1 MLIDITPTIEPGISK
16 VWPGDTPPTQ
26 EFLWKIADGGT
37 VNLSTLHSSVHLGAH
52 ADGPC
57 HYSDGGRS
65 IDEQPLDL
73 YIGRCEVMRVPGR
86 RGERIRI
93 EDLPRTPT
101 EARLLLSTG
110 TVRWI
115 PRVQSRLQR
124 SGAPRSWI
132 TSIRRASAWSEPT
145 HRASISLTTRR
156 SLPTSD
162 FSPTDMAIIEGLALN
177 DVAEGRYELIAPPL
191 KLAGFDGS
199 PRASGATIACLAAFR
214 RIPIS
219 HFTGPED
226 SDEPSPPEPLFNA
239 SLPSRGTRRS
249 CWSWSSLP

>member
-1 MLIDITPTIEPGISK
+1 MLIDITPSIEPGISK

-37 VNLSTLHSSVHLGAH
+37 TNLSTLHSSVHVGAH

-93 EDLPRTPT
+93 EDLPRAPT

-110 TVRWI
+110 TFDGF
-115 PRVQSRLQR
+115 RVFNQ
-124 SGAPRSWI
+124 
-132 TSIRRASAWSEPT
+132 
-145 HRASISLTTRR
+145 
-156 SLPTSD
+156 D
-162 FSPTDMAIIEGLALN
+162 FSGLEPSLVDHLHTQGVRLVGTDAPSVDLFDDTKILAHQRFLANDMAIIEGLALN

-199 PRASGATIACLAAFR
+199 PVRAVLRSLA
-214 RIPIS
+214 
-219 HFTGPED
+219 
-226 SDEPSPPEPLFNA
+226 
-239 SLPSRGTRRS
+239 
-249 CWSWSSLP
+249 

>member
-26 EFLWKIADGGT
+26 EFLMKIAVGGT
-37 VNLSTLHSSVHLGAH
+37 VNLSTLHNSVHVGAH

-110 TVRWI
+110 TFDGF
-115 PRVQSRLQR
+115 RVFNQ
-124 SGAPRSWI
+124 
-132 TSIRRASAWSEPT
+132 
-145 HRASISLTTRR
+145 
-156 SLPTSD
+156 D
-162 FSPTDMAIIEGLALN
+162 FSGLEPSLVDHLHTQGVRLVGTDAPSVDLFDDTKILAHQRFLANDMAIIEGLALN

-199 PRASGATIACLAAFR
+199 PVRAVLRSLA
-214 RIPIS
+214 
-219 HFTGPED
+219 
-226 SDEPSPPEPLFNA
+226 
-239 SLPSRGTRRS
+239 
-249 CWSWSSLP
+249 

>member
-37 VNLSTLHSSVHLGAH
+37 VNLSTLHSSVHLGSH

-110 TVRWI
+110 TFDGF
-115 PRVQSRLQR
+115 RVFNQ
-124 SGAPRSWI
+124 
-132 TSIRRASAWSEPT
+132 
-145 HRASISLTTRR
+145 
-156 SLPTSD
+156 D
-162 FSPTDMAIIEGLALN
+162 FSGLEPSLVDHLHTQGVRLVGTDAPSVDLFDDTKILAHQRFLANDMAIIEGLALN

-199 PRASGATIACLAAFR
+199 PVRAVLRSLA
-214 RIPIS
+214 
-219 HFTGPED
+219 
-226 SDEPSPPEPLFNA
+226 
-239 SLPSRGTRRS
+239 
-249 CWSWSSLP
+249 

>member
-1 MLIDITPTIEPGISK
+1 MLIDITPSIEPGISK

-37 VNLSTLHSSVHLGAH
+37 TNLSTLHSSVHVGAH

-110 TVRWI
+110 TFDGF
-115 PRVQSRLQR
+115 RVFNQ
-124 SGAPRSWI
+124 
-132 TSIRRASAWSEPT
+132 
-145 HRASISLTTRR
+145 
-156 SLPTSD
+156 D
-162 FSPTDMAIIEGLALN
+162 FSGLEPSLVDHLHTQGVRLVGTDAPSVDLFDDTKILAHQRFLANDMAIIEGLALN

-199 PRASGATIACLAAFR
+199 PVRAVLRSLA
-214 RIPIS
+214 
-219 HFTGPED
+219 
-226 SDEPSPPEPLFNA
+226 
-239 SLPSRGTRRS
+239 
-249 CWSWSSLP
+249 

>member
-1 MLIDITPTIEPGISK
+1 MLIDITPTIEPGISN

-110 TVRWI
+110 TFDGF
-115 PRVQSRLQR
+115 RVFNQ
-124 SGAPRSWI
+124 
-132 TSIRRASAWSEPT
+132 
-145 HRASISLTTRR
+145 
-156 SLPTSD
+156 D
-162 FSPTDMAIIEGLALN
+162 FSGLEPSLVDHLHTQGVRLVGTDAPSVDLFDDTKILAHQRFLANDMAIIEGLALN

-199 PRASGATIACLAAFR
+199 PVRAVLRSLA
-214 RIPIS
+214 
-219 HFTGPED
+219 
-226 SDEPSPPEPLFNA
+226 
-239 SLPSRGTRRS
+239 
-249 CWSWSSLP
+249 

>member
-1 MLIDITPTIEPGISK
+1 MLIDITPSIEPGISK

-37 VNLSTLHSSVHLGAH
+37 VNLSTLHSSVHVGAH

-86 RGERIRI
+86 RGERIRV

-110 TVRWI
+110 TFDGF
-115 PRVQSRLQR
+115 RVFNQ
-124 SGAPRSWI
+124 
-132 TSIRRASAWSEPT
+132 
-145 HRASISLTTRR
+145 
-156 SLPTSD
+156 D
-162 FSPTDMAIIEGLALN
+162 FSGLEPSLVDNLHTQGVRLVGTDAPSVDLFHDPKLLAHHRFLANDMAIIEGLALD
-177 DVAEGRYELIAPPL
+177 DVSEGRYELIAPPL
-191 KLAGFDGS
+191 KLVGFGGS
-199 PRASGATIACLAAFR
+199 PVRAVLRSLA
-214 RIPIS
+214 
-219 HFTGPED
+219 
-226 SDEPSPPEPLFNA
+226 
-239 SLPSRGTRRS
+239 
-249 CWSWSSLP
+249 